1 MTDIDTKLNEIEK
14 KIIKNR
20 EYEKKRDQKYEEEKK
35 ISLKN
40 LSLFWDEQFKKN
52 KEFINNFEKIKKR
65 FYKINPDSE
74 YIYEILKGDLNE
86 IMFTVRFRFNSIN
99 IEVELCTI
107 LLASDRD
114 PKIQFYLNED
124 PLYKNPSTYFD
135 SRKHLK
141 NFKFNEIDKAKN
153 QFFDKILEIFKLHNK
168 GKFEL

>member
-1 MTDIDTKLNEIEK
+1 MTDIDKKLNEIEK
-14 KIIKNR
+14 KILENR
-20 EYEKKRDQKYEEEKK
+20 EYEKKIDQKYKEEQK

-52 KEFINNFEKIKKR
+52 KEFIKNLENIKTR
-65 FYKINPDSE
+65 FKKLNPDSE
-74 YIYEILKGDLNE
+74 YIYKISKGDE
-86 IMFTVRFRFNSIN
+86 FVSMFTVKFGFNSIN

-107 LLASDRD
+107 LITSDPD

-124 PLYKNPSTYFD
+124 PLYRNPTTYQD

-153 QFFDKILEIFKLHNK
+153 QFFDKILEIFQLHNK
-168 GKFEL
+168 GKFE